1 MARRK
6 NKMQTMRNYA
16 RRIVAY
22 GLAVTMMIPGIA
34 GASALGVDS
43 STAYFATPVAA
54 IGDFLFRPV
63 VARNNV
69 ASGEPT
75 AVQPVVHLA
84 AHPEYDA
91 LMIGALHTTDRR
103 TVSAVE
109 LHNTA
114 RQFAPLSDVAL
125 IVSVGTNHTDY
136 TCRVNLQGYA
146 PPQSS
151 VRYYHPAVAPAD
163 GAQLQGCPSVPDGEQ
178 VTRYD
183 VALERSGTTIDKA
196 SAAVDELAGALVWER
211 AHWTAAART
220 GVFAKDFRA
229 RAGEAEVTAPYEAPG
244 ESPLQI
250 LEVLPHPHSCDA
262 APDNCQ
268 KYVKVKNT
276 GDQPIDLAAYR
287 LRSGTPGSNSTV
299 RNTSSLA
306 GVIAPGQVLTI
317 RAQANGAELAILRS
331 GILWFE
337 DQHGLVSF
345 SPHID
350 AYSGAGQAA
359 HQGKSWAYNSQ
370 TGTWQWTTP
379 SPDQADNIITDT
391 PASPH
396 QPSGKPCPAGQE
408 RNPAT
413 NRCRKINNGEKR
425 SKQTASNAKAART
438 TSRTQKLTICKPGQE
453 RNPETGRCRAVSATG
468 QQLAACKA
476 GQYRNPATGRC
487 RALVGGKAPAAV
499 CKAGYYRNPATGRCK
514 KLGAANSRQLTP
526 CKPGWERNPSTNRCR
541 KSTSKN
547 SKAPAVGYAVEPSSN
562 NGQTEIVWWM
572 IGGVA
577 VVAVGYA
584 GWEWRSEIGQWLRR
598 MVRKG

>member
-1 MARRK
+1 
-6 NKMQTMRNYA
+6 MQTMRNYA

-34 GASALGVDS
+34 GASALGADY
-43 STAYFATPVAA
+43 STAYFATPVAT
-54 IGDFLFRPV
+54 IGDFLFERA
-63 VARNNV
+63 VARDAV
-69 ASGEPT
+69 ASSEPT
-75 AVQPVVHLA
+75 AAQPVVRLA
-84 AHPEYDA
+84 AHTEHDA
-91 LMIGALHTTDRR
+91 LMIGALHTTDQR

-114 RQFAPLSDVAL
+114 RQFAPLSDVTL
-125 IVSVGTNHTDY
+125 IVSVSTNHTDY

-183 VALERSGTTIDKA
+183 VALERSGATIDKA
-196 SAAVDELAGALVWER
+196 NAAVDELAGALVWER
-211 AHWTAAART
+211 ARWTAAART

-229 RAGEAEVTAPYEAPG
+229 RSGEAEVAAPYETPG
-244 ESPLQI
+244 EPSLQI
-250 LEVLPHPHSCDA
+250 LEVLPHPHTCDA

-268 KYVKVKNT
+268 KYIKIKNT
-276 GDQPIDLAAYR
+276 GDQPIDFAAYR

-306 GVIAPGQVLTI
+306 GVIASGQVLTI
-317 RAQANGAELAILRS
+317 RAQANGAELAILRN
-331 GILWFE
+331 GTLWFE

-345 SPHID
+345 SPRID
-350 AYSGAGQAA
+350 AYNGAGQAA

-370 TGTWQWTTP
+370 TGAWQWTTP
-379 SPDQADNIITDT
+379 SPDRADNIIADT
-391 PASPH
+391 PASPQQPS

-413 NRCRKINNGEKR
+413 NRCRKINNGEKQ
-425 SKQTASNAKAART
+425 SKHTADSAKSART
-438 TSRTQKLTICKPGQE
+438 TSRAQKLTICKPGQE
-453 RNPETGRCRAVSATG
+453 RNPATGRCRTVSAAG

-476 GQYRNPATGRC
+476 GQ
-487 RALVGGKAPAAV
+487 
-499 CKAGYYRNPATGRCK
+499 YRNPATGRCK

-547 SKAPAVGYAVEPSSN
+547 SKAPAAGYAVEPSSN

>member
-1 MARRK
+1 
-6 NKMQTMRNYA
+6 MRNYA

-34 GASALGVDS
+34 GASALGADY
-43 STAYFATPVAA
+43 STAYFATPVAT
-54 IGDFLFRPV
+54 IGDFLFERA
-63 VARNNV
+63 VARDAV
-69 ASGEPT
+69 ASSEPT
-75 AVQPVVHLA
+75 AAQPVVRLA
-84 AHPEYDA
+84 AHTEHDA
-91 LMIGALHTTDRR
+91 LMIGALHTTDQR

-114 RQFAPLSDVAL
+114 RQFAPLSDVTL
-125 IVSVGTNHTDY
+125 IVSVSTNHTDY

-183 VALERSGTTIDKA
+183 VALERAGATIDKA
-196 SAAVDELAGALVWER
+196 NAAVDELAGALVWER
-211 AHWTAAART
+211 ARWTAAART

-229 RAGEAEVTAPYEAPG
+229 RSGEAEVAAPYETPG
-244 ESPLQI
+244 EPSLQI
-250 LEVLPHPHSCDA
+250 LEVLPHPHTCDA

-268 KYVKVKNT
+268 KYVKIKNT
-276 GDQPIDLAAYR
+276 GDQPIDFAAYR

-306 GVIAPGQVLTI
+306 GVIASGQVLTI
-317 RAQANGAELAILRS
+317 RAQANGAELAILRN
-331 GILWFE
+331 GTLWFE

-345 SPHID
+345 SPRID
-350 AYSGAGQAA
+350 AYNGAGQAA

-370 TGTWQWTTP
+370 TGAWQWTTP
-379 SPDQADNIITDT
+379 SPDRADNIIADT
-391 PASPH
+391 PASPQQPS

-413 NRCRKINNGEKR
+413 NRCRKINNGEKQ
-425 SKQTASNAKAART
+425 SKHTADSAKSART
-438 TSRTQKLTICKPGQE
+438 TSRAQKLTICKPGQE
-453 RNPETGRCRAVSATG
+453 RNPATGRCRTVSAAG

-476 GQYRNPATGRC
+476 GQ
-487 RALVGGKAPAAV
+487 
-499 CKAGYYRNPATGRCK
+499 YRNPATGRCK

-547 SKAPAVGYAVEPSSN
+547 SKAPAAGYAVEPSSN

>member
-1 MARRK
+1 
-6 NKMQTMRNYA
+6 MRNYA
-16 RRIVAY
+16 RRIIAY

-54 IGDFLFRPV
+54 IGDFLFERT
-63 VARNNV
+63 VARNDV

-75 AVQPVVHLA
+75 AAQPVVRLA
-84 AHPEYDA
+84 AHTEHDA

-114 RQFAPLSDVAL
+114 RQFAPLSDVTL
-125 IVSVGTNHTDY
+125 IVSVSTNHTDY

-178 VTRYD
+178 ITRYD
-183 VALERSGTTIDKA
+183 VALERSGATIDKA
-196 SAAVDELAGALVWER
+196 NAAVDELAGALVWER
-211 AHWTAAART
+211 THWTAAART

-229 RAGEAEVTAPYEAPG
+229 RAGEAEVTASYETPG
-244 ESPLQI
+244 EPSLQI
-250 LEVLPHPHSCDA
+250 LEVLPHPHTCDA

-331 GILWFE
+331 GTLWFE
-337 DQHGLVSF
+337 DQHGLVGF

-370 TGTWQWTTP
+370 TGAWQWTTP
-379 SPDQADNIITDT
+379 SPDRADNIIADT
-391 PASPH
+391 PASPQQPS

-413 NRCRKINNGEKR
+413 NRCRKINNGEKQ
-425 SKQTASNAKAART
+425 SKHTADSAKSART
-438 TSRTQKLTICKPGQE
+438 TSRAQKLTICKPGQE
-453 RNPETGRCRAVSATG
+453 RNPATGRCRTVSAAG

-476 GQYRNPATGRC
+476 GQ
-487 RALVGGKAPAAV
+487 
-499 CKAGYYRNPATGRCK
+499 YRNPATGRCK

-547 SKAPAVGYAVEPSSN
+547 SKAPAAGYAVEPSSN

>member
-1 MARRK
+1 
-6 NKMQTMRNYA
+6 MRNYA
-16 RRIVAY
+16 RRVVAC

-34 GASALGVDS
+34 GASALGADS
-43 STAYFATPVAA
+43 STAYFATPVAT
-54 IGDFLFRPV
+54 IGDFLFERT
-63 VARNNV
+63 VARNDV

-75 AVQPVVHLA
+75 AAQPVVRLA
-84 AHPEYDA
+84 AHTEHDA

-114 RQFAPLSDVAL
+114 RQFAPLSDVTL
-125 IVSVGTNHTDY
+125 IVSVSTNHTDY

-178 VTRYD
+178 ITRYD
-183 VALERSGTTIDKA
+183 VALERSGATIDKA
-196 SAAVDELAGALVWER
+196 NAAVDELAGALVWER
-211 AHWTAAART
+211 THWTAAART

-229 RAGEAEVTAPYEAPG
+229 RAGEAEVTASYETPG
-244 ESPLQI
+244 EPSLQI
-250 LEVLPHPHSCDA
+250 LEVLPHPHTCDA

-331 GILWFE
+331 GTLWFE
-337 DQHGLVSF
+337 DQHGLVGF

-370 TGTWQWTTP
+370 TGAWQWTTP
-379 SPDQADNIITDT
+379 SPDRADNIIADT
-391 PASPH
+391 PASPQQPS

-413 NRCRKINNGEKR
+413 NRCRKINNGEKQ
-425 SKQTASNAKAART
+425 SKHTADSAKSART
-438 TSRTQKLTICKPGQE
+438 TSRAQKLTICKPGQE
-453 RNPETGRCRAVSATG
+453 RNPATGRCRTVSAAG

-476 GQYRNPATGRC
+476 GQ
-487 RALVGGKAPAAV
+487 
-499 CKAGYYRNPATGRCK
+499 YRNPATGRCK

-547 SKAPAVGYAVEPSSN
+547 SKAPAAGYAVEPSSN

>member
-1 MARRK
+1 
-6 NKMQTMRNYA
+6 MRNYA

-34 GASALGVDS
+34 GASALGADY
-43 STAYFATPVAA
+43 STAYFATPVAT
-54 IGDFLFRPV
+54 IGDFLFERA
-63 VARNNV
+63 VARDAV
-69 ASGEPT
+69 ASSEPT
-75 AVQPVVHLA
+75 AAQPVVRLA
-84 AHPEYDA
+84 AHTEHDA
-91 LMIGALHTTDRR
+91 LMIGALHTTDQR

-114 RQFAPLSDVAL
+114 RQFAPLSDVTL
-125 IVSVGTNHTDY
+125 IVSVSTNHTDY

-183 VALERSGTTIDKA
+183 VALERSGATIDKA
-196 SAAVDELAGALVWER
+196 NAAVDELAGALVWER
-211 AHWTAAART
+211 ARWTAAART

-229 RAGEAEVTAPYEAPG
+229 RSGEAEVAAPYETPG
-244 ESPLQI
+244 EPSLQI
-250 LEVLPHPHSCDA
+250 LEVLPHPHTCDA

-268 KYVKVKNT
+268 KYIKIKNT
-276 GDQPIDLAAYR
+276 GDQPIDFAAYR

-306 GVIAPGQVLTI
+306 GVIASGQVLTI
-317 RAQANGAELAILRS
+317 RAQANGAELAILRN
-331 GILWFE
+331 GTLWFE

-345 SPHID
+345 SPRID
-350 AYSGAGQAA
+350 AYNGAGQAA

-370 TGTWQWTTP
+370 TGAWQWTTP
-379 SPDQADNIITDT
+379 SPDRADNIIADT
-391 PASPH
+391 PASPQQPS

-413 NRCRKINNGEKR
+413 NRCRKINNGEKQ
-425 SKQTASNAKAART
+425 SKHTADSAKSART
-438 TSRTQKLTICKPGQE
+438 TSRAQKLTICKPGQE
-453 RNPETGRCRAVSATG
+453 RNPATGRCRTVSAAG

-476 GQYRNPATGRC
+476 GQ
-487 RALVGGKAPAAV
+487 
-499 CKAGYYRNPATGRCK
+499 YRNPATGRCK

-547 SKAPAVGYAVEPSSN
+547 SKAPAAGYAVEPSSN

>member
-1 MARRK
+1 
-6 NKMQTMRNYA
+6 MQTMRNYA
-16 RRIVAY
+16 RRVVAC

-34 GASALGVDS
+34 GASALGADS
-43 STAYFATPVAA
+43 STAYFATPVAT
-54 IGDFLFRPV
+54 IGDFLFERT
-63 VARNNV
+63 VARNDV

-75 AVQPVVHLA
+75 AAQPVVRLA
-84 AHPEYDA
+84 AHTEHDA

-114 RQFAPLSDVAL
+114 RQFAPLSDVTL
-125 IVSVGTNHTDY
+125 IVSVSTNHTDY

-178 VTRYD
+178 ITRYD
-183 VALERSGTTIDKA
+183 VALERSGATIDKA
-196 SAAVDELAGALVWER
+196 NAAVDELAGALVWER
-211 AHWTAAART
+211 THWTAAART

-229 RAGEAEVTAPYEAPG
+229 RAGEAEVTASYETPG
-244 ESPLQI
+244 EPSLQI
-250 LEVLPHPHSCDA
+250 LEVLPHPHTCDA

-331 GILWFE
+331 GTLWFE
-337 DQHGLVSF
+337 DQHGLVGF

-370 TGTWQWTTP
+370 TGAWQWTTP
-379 SPDQADNIITDT
+379 SPDRADNIIADT
-391 PASPH
+391 PASPQQPS

-413 NRCRKINNGEKR
+413 NRCRKINNGEKQ
-425 SKQTASNAKAART
+425 SKHTADSAKSART
-438 TSRTQKLTICKPGQE
+438 TSRAQKLTICKPGQE
-453 RNPETGRCRAVSATG
+453 RNPATGRCRTVSAAG

-487 RALVGGKAPAAV
+487 
-499 CKAGYYRNPATGRCK
+499 K
-514 KLGAANSRQLTP
+514 KLGVANSRQLTP

-547 SKAPAVGYAVEPSSN
+547 SKAPAAGYAVEPSSN

>member
-1 MARRK
+1 
-6 NKMQTMRNYA
+6 MRNYA
-16 RRIVAY
+16 RRIIAY

-34 GASALGVDS
+34 GASALGADS
-43 STAYFATPVAA
+43 STAYFATPVAT
-54 IGDFLFRPV
+54 IGDFLFERT
-63 VARNNV
+63 VARNDV

-75 AVQPVVHLA
+75 AAQPVVRLA
-84 AHPEYDA
+84 AHTEHDA

-114 RQFAPLSDVAL
+114 RQFAPLSDVTL
-125 IVSVGTNHTDY
+125 IVSVSTNHTDY

-178 VTRYD
+178 ITRYD
-183 VALERSGTTIDKA
+183 VALERSGATIDKA
-196 SAAVDELAGALVWER
+196 NAAVDELAGALVWER
-211 AHWTAAART
+211 THWTAAART

-229 RAGEAEVTAPYEAPG
+229 RAGEAEVTASYETPG
-244 ESPLQI
+244 EPSLQI
-250 LEVLPHPHSCDA
+250 LEVLPHPHTCDA

-331 GILWFE
+331 GTLWFE
-337 DQHGLVSF
+337 DQHGLVGF

-370 TGTWQWTTP
+370 TGAWQWTTP
-379 SPDQADNIITDT
+379 SPDRADNIIADT
-391 PASPH
+391 PASPQQPS

-413 NRCRKINNGEKR
+413 NRCRKINNGEKQ
-425 SKQTASNAKAART
+425 SKHTADSAKSART
-438 TSRTQKLTICKPGQE
+438 TSRAQKLTICKPGQE
-453 RNPETGRCRAVSATG
+453 RNPATGRCRTVSAAG

-476 GQYRNPATGRC
+476 GQ
-487 RALVGGKAPAAV
+487 
-499 CKAGYYRNPATGRCK
+499 YRNPATGRCK

-547 SKAPAVGYAVEPSSN
+547 SKAPAAGYAVEPSSN

>member
-1 MARRK
+1 
-6 NKMQTMRNYA
+6 MRNYA

-34 GASALGVDS
+34 GASALGADY
-43 STAYFATPVAA
+43 STAYFATPVAT
-54 IGDFLFRPV
+54 IGDFLFERA
-63 VARNNV
+63 VARDAV
-69 ASGEPT
+69 ASSEPT
-75 AVQPVVHLA
+75 AAQPVVRLA
-84 AHPEYDA
+84 AHTEHDA
-91 LMIGALHTTDRR
+91 LMIGALHTTDQR

-114 RQFAPLSDVAL
+114 RQFAPLSDVTL
-125 IVSVGTNHTDY
+125 IVSVSTNHTDY

-183 VALERSGTTIDKA
+183 VALERSGATIDKA
-196 SAAVDELAGALVWER
+196 NAAVDELAGALVWER
-211 AHWTAAART
+211 ARWTAAART

-229 RAGEAEVTAPYEAPG
+229 RSGEAEVAAPYETPG
-244 ESPLQI
+244 EPSLQI
-250 LEVLPHPHSCDA
+250 LEVLPHPHTCDA

-268 KYVKVKNT
+268 KYVKIKNT
-276 GDQPIDLAAYR
+276 GDQPIDFAAYR

-306 GVIAPGQVLTI
+306 GVIASGQVLTI
-317 RAQANGAELAILRS
+317 RAQANGAELAILRN
-331 GILWFE
+331 GTLWFE

-345 SPHID
+345 SPRID
-350 AYSGAGQAA
+350 AYNGAGQAA

-370 TGTWQWTTP
+370 TGAWQWTTP
-379 SPDQADNIITDT
+379 SPDRADNIIADT
-391 PASPH
+391 PASPQQPS

-413 NRCRKINNGEKR
+413 NRCRKINNGEKQ
-425 SKQTASNAKAART
+425 SKHTADSAKSART
-438 TSRTQKLTICKPGQE
+438 TSRAQKLTICKPGQE
-453 RNPETGRCRAVSATG
+453 RNPATGRCRTVSAAG

-487 RALVGGKAPAAV
+487 
-499 CKAGYYRNPATGRCK
+499 K
-514 KLGAANSRQLTP
+514 KRGAANSRQLTP

-547 SKAPAVGYAVEPSSN
+547 SKAPAAGYAVEPSSN

>member
-1 MARRK
+1 
-6 NKMQTMRNYA
+6 MQTMRNYT
-16 RRIVAY
+16 RRIIAY

-34 GASALGVDS
+34 GASALGADS
-43 STAYFATPVAA
+43 STPYFATPVAT
-54 IGDFLFRPV
+54 IGDFLFERT
-63 VARNNV
+63 VARNDV

-114 RQFAPLSDVAL
+114 RQFAPLSDVTL
-125 IVSVGTNHTDY
+125 IVSVSTNHTDY

-183 VALERSGTTIDKA
+183 VALERSGATIDKA
-196 SAAVDELAGALVWER
+196 NAAVDELAGALVWER
-211 AHWTAAART
+211 ARWTAAART

-229 RAGEAEVTAPYEAPG
+229 RAGEAEVTASYETPG
-244 ESPLQI
+244 EPSLQI
-250 LEVLPHPHSCDA
+250 LEVLPHPHTCDA

-268 KYVKVKNT
+268 KYVKIKNI
-276 GDQPIDLAAYR
+276 GNQPIDLAAYR

-331 GILWFE
+331 GTLWFE
-337 DQHGLVSF
+337 DQHGLVGF

-359 HQGKSWAYNSQ
+359 HQGKSWVYNSQ

-379 SPDQADNIITDT
+379 SPDQADNIITNT
-391 PASPH
+391 PGSPH

-425 SKQTASNAKAART
+425 SKQTAGNAKAART

-468 QQLAACKA
+468 QRLAA
-476 GQYRNPATGRC
+476 
-487 RALVGGKAPAAV
+487 

-547 SKAPAVGYAVEPSSN
+547 SKAPAAGYAVEPGSN

-577 VVAVGYA
+577 IVAVGYA

-598 MVRKG
+598 MMRKG

>member
-1 MARRK
+1 
-6 NKMQTMRNYA
+6 MQTMRNYA
-16 RRIVAY
+16 RRIIAC

-34 GASALGVDS
+34 GASALGADY
-43 STAYFATPVAA
+43 STAYFATPVAT
-54 IGDFLFRPV
+54 IGDFLFERT
-63 VARNNV
+63 VARNDV

-75 AVQPVVHLA
+75 AAQPVVRLA
-84 AHPEYDA
+84 AHTEHDA

-109 LHNTA
+109 LHNTT
-114 RQFAPLSDVAL
+114 RQFVPLSDVAL
-125 IVSVGTNHTDY
+125 VVSVSTNHTDY
-136 TCRVNLQGYA
+136 MCRVNLQGYA
-146 PPQSS
+146 PSQSS

-183 VALERSGTTIDKA
+183 VALEQSGATIDKA
-196 SAAVDELAGALVWER
+196 SVAVDELAGALVWER
-211 AHWTAAART
+211 ARWTAAART

-229 RAGEAEVTAPYEAPG
+229 RAGEAEVTAPYETPG
-244 ESPLQI
+244 EPSLQI

-262 APDNCQ
+262 APGNCQ

-306 GVIAPGQVLTI
+306 GDIAPGQVLTI

-331 GILWFE
+331 GTLWFE

-345 SPHID
+345 SPRID

-359 HQGKSWAYNSQ
+359 HQGRSWAYNSQ

-391 PASPH
+391 PASPQQPS
-396 QPSGKPCPAGQE
+396 QPSGKSCPAGQE

-425 SKQTASNAKAART
+425 SKQTAGNAKAART

-453 RNPETGRCRAVSATG
+453 RNPATGRCRTVSATG
-468 QQLAACKA
+468 QRLAACKA

-487 RALVGGKAPAAV
+487 RALAGGKASATV
-499 CKAGYYRNPATGRCK
+499 CKAGHYRNPATGRCK

-526 CKPGWERNPSTNRCR
+526 CKPGWERNQSTNRCR

-547 SKAPAVGYAVEPSSN
+547 SKAPAAGYAVEPSSN
-562 NGQTEIVWWM
+562 NGQTEIIWWM

-577 VVAVGYA
+577 IVAVGYA

-598 MVRKG
+598 MIHKD

>member
-1 MARRK
+1 
-6 NKMQTMRNYA
+6 MQTMRNYA
-16 RRIVAY
+16 RRIIAY

-34 GASALGVDS
+34 GASALGADS

-54 IGDFLFRPV
+54 IGDFLFERT
-63 VARNNV
+63 VARDDA
-69 ASGEPT
+69 ASDRST
-75 AVQPVVHLA
+75 IAQPVVRLA
-84 AHPEYDA
+84 AHTEHDA

-103 TVSAVE
+103 AVSAIE

-114 RQFAPLSDVAL
+114 RQFAPLSDVTL
-125 IVSVGTNHTDY
+125 IVSVSTNHTDY

-183 VALERSGTTIDKA
+183 VALERSGVTIDKA
-196 SAAVDELAGALVWER
+196 SAAADELAGALVWER
-211 AHWTAAART
+211 ARWTAAART
-220 GVFAKDFRA
+220 GIFAKDFRA

-244 ESPLQI
+244 EPPLQI
-250 LEVLPHPHSCDA
+250 LEVLPHPHTCDT
-262 APDNCQ
+262 APDDCQ
-268 KYVKVKNT
+268 KYVKIKNT

-299 RNTSSLA
+299 RNTSSLV

-317 RAQANGAELAILRS
+317 RAQANGAELAVLRS
-331 GILWFE
+331 GTLWFE
-337 DQHGLVSF
+337 DRHGLVSF
-345 SPHID
+345 SPRVD

-370 TGTWQWTTP
+370 TGAWQWTTP
-379 SPDQADNIITDT
+379 NPDRADNIITDT

-413 NRCRKINNGEKR
+413 NRCRKINSSEKR
-425 SKQTASNAKAART
+425 SKQTAGNAKAARV
-438 TSRTQKLTICKPGQE
+438 TSRAQKLTICKPGQE

-476 GQYRNPATGRC
+476 GQYRNPATRRC
-487 RALVGGKAPAAV
+487 RALAGGKAPAAI

-514 KLGAANSRQLTP
+514 KLSAANSRQLTP

-547 SKAPAVGYAVEPSSN
+547 SKAPAAGYAVEPGSN

-577 VVAVGYA
+577 IVAVGYA

-598 MVRKG
+598 MMRKG

>member
-1 MARRK
+1 
-6 NKMQTMRNYA
+6 MQTIRNYA
-16 RRIVAY
+16 RRIVAC

-34 GASALGVDS
+34 GASALGADS

-54 IGDFLFRPV
+54 LGDFLFERT
-63 VARNNV
+63 VARNAV
-69 ASGEPT
+69 ASSEPT
-75 AVQPVVHLA
+75 AAQPVVRLA
-84 AHPEYDA
+84 AHTEHDA

-114 RQFAPLSDVAL
+114 RQFAPLSDVEL
-125 IVSVGTNHTDY
+125 IVSVSTNHTDY

-151 VRYYHPAVAPAD
+151 VRYYHPAAAPAD

-183 VALERSGTTIDKA
+183 VALERSGATIDKA
-196 SAAVDELAGALVWER
+196 NAAVDELAGALVWER
-211 AHWTAAART
+211 VRWTAAART

-229 RAGEAEVTAPYEAPG
+229 RSGEAEVTAPYETPG
-244 ESPLQI
+244 EPSLQI
-250 LEVLPHPHSCDA
+250 LEVLPYPHTCDA

-306 GVIAPGQVLTI
+306 GVIASGQVLTI

-331 GILWFE
+331 GTLWFE

-345 SPHID
+345 SPRID
-350 AYSGAGQAA
+350 AYNGAGQAA

-370 TGTWQWTTP
+370 TGAWQWTTP
-379 SPDQADNIITDT
+379 SPDQADNIITNT

-396 QPSGKPCPAGQE
+396 QPSQPSGKPCPAGQE

-413 NRCRKINNGEKR
+413 NRCRKINSSEKKSR
-425 SKQTASNAKAART
+425 QTAGNAKVARS
-438 TSRTQKLTICKPGQE
+438 TSHAQKLTICKPGQE
-453 RNPETGRCRAVSATG
+453 RNPATGRCRTVSVTG
-468 QQLAACKA
+468 QRLAACKA

-487 RALVGGKAPAAV
+487 RALASGKASATV

-547 SKAPAVGYAVEPSSN
+547 SKAPAAGYAVEPSSN

-577 VVAVGYA
+577 IVAVGYA

>member
-1 MARRK
+1 
-6 NKMQTMRNYA
+6 MQTMRNYA
-16 RRIVAY
+16 RRIIAY

-34 GASALGVDS
+34 GASALGADY
-43 STAYFATPVAA
+43 STAYFATPVAT
-54 IGDFLFRPV
+54 IGDFLFERT
-63 VARNNV
+63 VARNDV

-75 AVQPVVHLA
+75 AAQPVVRLA
-84 AHPEYDA
+84 AHTEHDA

-109 LHNTA
+109 LHNTT
-114 RQFAPLSDVAL
+114 RQFVPLSDVAL
-125 IVSVGTNHTDY
+125 VVSVSTNHTDY
-136 TCRVNLQGYA
+136 MCRVNLQGYA
-146 PPQSS
+146 PSQSS

-183 VALERSGTTIDKA
+183 VALEQSGATIDKA
-196 SAAVDELAGALVWER
+196 SVAVDELAGALVWER
-211 AHWTAAART
+211 ARWTAAART

-229 RAGEAEVTAPYEAPG
+229 RAGEAEVTAPYETPG
-244 ESPLQI
+244 EPSLQI

-262 APDNCQ
+262 APGNCQ

-306 GVIAPGQVLTI
+306 GDIAPGQVLTI

-331 GILWFE
+331 GTLWFE

-345 SPHID
+345 SPRID

-359 HQGKSWAYNSQ
+359 HQGRSWAYNSQ

-379 SPDQADNIITDT
+379 SPDRADNIITDT
-391 PASPH
+391 PASPQQPS
-396 QPSGKPCPAGQE
+396 QPSGKSCPAGQE

-425 SKQTASNAKAART
+425 SKQTAGNAKAART

-453 RNPETGRCRAVSATG
+453 RNPETGRCRTVSAAG

-476 GQYRNPATGRC
+476 GQ
-487 RALVGGKAPAAV
+487 
-499 CKAGYYRNPATGRCK
+499 YRNPATGRCK

-547 SKAPAVGYAVEPSSN
+547 SKAPAAGYAVEPSSN

>member
-1 MARRK
+1 M
-6 NKMQTMRNYA
+6 
-16 RRIVAY
+16 
-22 GLAVTMMIPGIA
+22 
-34 GASALGVDS
+34 
-43 STAYFATPVAA
+43 
-54 IGDFLFRPV
+54 
-63 VARNNV
+63 
-69 ASGEPT
+69 
-75 AVQPVVHLA
+75 
-84 AHPEYDA
+84 
-91 LMIGALHTTDRR
+91 
-103 TVSAVE
+103 
-109 LHNTA
+109 
-114 RQFAPLSDVAL
+114 
-125 IVSVGTNHTDY
+125 
-136 TCRVNLQGYA
+136 
-146 PPQSS
+146 
-151 VRYYHPAVAPAD
+151 
-163 GAQLQGCPSVPDGEQ
+163 
-178 VTRYD
+178 
-183 VALERSGTTIDKA
+183 
-196 SAAVDELAGALVWER
+196 
-211 AHWTAAART
+211 
-220 GVFAKDFRA
+220 
-229 RAGEAEVTAPYEAPG
+229 
-244 ESPLQI
+244 QI
-250 LEVLPHPHSCDA
+250 LEVLPYPHTCDA
-262 APDNCQ
+262 APGNCQ

-306 GVIAPGQVLTI
+306 GTIAPGQVLTI
-317 RAQANGAELAILRS
+317 RAQANGAELAVLRS
-331 GILWFE
+331 GTLWFE

-359 HQGKSWAYNSQ
+359 HQGKSWVYNSQ

-379 SPDQADNIITDT
+379 SPDQADNIITNT
-391 PASPH
+391 PGSPH

-425 SKQTASNAKAART
+425 SKQTAGNAKAART

-468 QQLAACKA
+468 QRLAACKA

-487 RALVGGKAPAAV
+487 RALAGGKAPAAA

-514 KLGAANSRQLTP
+514 KLGAANSHQLTP

-547 SKAPAVGYAVEPSSN
+547 SKAPAAGYAVEPSSN
-562 NGQTEIVWWM
+562 NGQTEIIWWM

>member
-1 MARRK
+1 
-6 NKMQTMRNYA
+6 MQTMRNYA
-16 RRIVAY
+16 RRVVAC

-34 GASALGVDS
+34 GASALGADS
-43 STAYFATPVAA
+43 STAYSATPVAA
-54 IGDFLFRPV
+54 IGDFLFGRI
-63 VARNNV
+63 VARDNA
-69 ASGEPT
+69 ASDRPT
-75 AVQPVVHLA
+75 RAQPVVRLA
-84 AHPEYDA
+84 AHTEHDA

-103 TVSAVE
+103 AVSAIE
-109 LHNTA
+109 LHNAT
-114 RQFAPLSDVAL
+114 RQFASLSDVAL
-125 IVSVGTNHTDY
+125 ALSVSTNNTDY

-151 VRYYHPAVAPAD
+151 VRYYHPAVTPAD

-178 VTRYD
+178 VIRYD

-211 AHWTAAART
+211 THWTAAART

-229 RAGEAEVTAPYEAPG
+229 RAGEAEVAAPYETPAEP
-244 ESPLQI
+244 SLQI
-250 LEVLPHPHSCDA
+250 LEVLPHPHTCDA

-276 GDQPIDLAAYR
+276 GDQPIDLAVYR

-306 GVIAPGQVLTI
+306 GVLAPGQVLTI
-317 RAQANGAELAILRS
+317 RAQANGGELAILRS
-331 GILWFE
+331 GTLWFE

-345 SPHID
+345 SPRID

-379 SPDQADNIITDT
+379 SPDRADNIIADT
-391 PASPH
+391 PASPQQPS

-413 NRCRKINNGEKR
+413 NRCRKINTNEKR
-425 SKQTASNAKAART
+425 SKQTAGNAKAART
-438 TSRTQKLTICKPGQE
+438 ASHAQKLTICKPGQE
-453 RNPETGRCRAVSATG
+453 RNPATGRCRTVSATG
-468 QQLAACKA
+468 QQLAVCKA

-487 RALVGGKAPAAV
+487 RALAGGKASAAI

-547 SKAPAVGYAVEPSSN
+547 SKAPAAGYAVEPSSN

>member
-1 MARRK
+1 
-6 NKMQTMRNYA
+6 MRNYA
-16 RRIVAY
+16 QRIVAY

-43 STAYFATPVAA
+43 STAHFAT

-63 VARNNV
+63 VARDDA
-69 ASGEPT
+69 ASDRPT
-75 AVQPVVHLA
+75 IAQPVVRLA
-84 AHPEYDA
+84 AHTEHDA

-109 LHNTA
+109 LHNTT

-125 IVSVGTNHTDY
+125 VVSVSTNHTDY
-136 TCRVNLQGYA
+136 VCRVNLQGYA

-163 GAQLQGCPSVPDGEQ
+163 GAQLQSCPSVPDGEQ

-183 VALERSGTTIDKA
+183 VVLERSGATIDKA

-211 AHWTAAART
+211 THWTAAARA

-229 RAGEAEVTAPYEAPG
+229 RAGEAEVAAPYEAPG
-244 ESPLQI
+244 EPSLQI
-250 LEVLPHPHSCDA
+250 LEVLPHPHSCDT

-287 LRSGTPGSNSTV
+287 LCSGTPGSNSTV

-379 SPDQADNIITDT
+379 SPDQVDNIITNT
-391 PASPH
+391 PGSPQQPS

-425 SKQTASNAKAART
+425 SKQTAGSAKAART
-438 TSRTQKLTICKPGQE
+438 ASRAQKLTICKPGQE
-453 RNPETGRCRAVSATG
+453 RNPETGRCRAISVTG
-468 QQLAACKA
+468 QRLAACKA

-487 RALVGGKAPAAV
+487 RALAGGKASATV

-541 KSTSKN
+541 KSTSKS
-547 SKAPAVGYAVEPSSN
+547 SKAPAAGYAVEPSSN

-577 VVAVGYA
+577 IVAVGYA

>member
-1 MARRK
+1 
-6 NKMQTMRNYA
+6 MRNYA

-34 GASALGVDS
+34 GASALGADY
-43 STAYFATPVAA
+43 STAYFATPVAT
-54 IGDFLFRPV
+54 IGDFLFERA
-63 VARNNV
+63 VARDAV
-69 ASGEPT
+69 ASSEPT
-75 AVQPVVHLA
+75 AAQPVVRLA
-84 AHPEYDA
+84 AHTEHDA
-91 LMIGALHTTDRR
+91 LMIGALHTTDQR

-114 RQFAPLSDVAL
+114 RQFAPLSDVTL
-125 IVSVGTNHTDY
+125 IVSVSTNHTDY

-183 VALERSGTTIDKA
+183 VALERSGATIDKA
-196 SAAVDELAGALVWER
+196 NAAVDELAGALVWER
-211 AHWTAAART
+211 ARWTAAART

-229 RAGEAEVTAPYEAPG
+229 RSGEAEVAAPYETPG
-244 ESPLQI
+244 EPSLQI
-250 LEVLPHPHSCDA
+250 LEVLPHPHTCDA

-268 KYVKVKNT
+268 KYVKIKNT
-276 GDQPIDLAAYR
+276 GDQPIDFAAYR

-306 GVIAPGQVLTI
+306 GVIASGQVLTI
-317 RAQANGAELAILRS
+317 RAQANGAELAILRN
-331 GILWFE
+331 GTLWFE

-345 SPHID
+345 SPRID
-350 AYSGAGQAA
+350 AYNGAGQAA

-370 TGTWQWTTP
+370 TGAWQWTTP
-379 SPDQADNIITDT
+379 SPDRADNIIADT
-391 PASPH
+391 PASPQQPS

-413 NRCRKINNGEKR
+413 NRCRKINNGEKQ
-425 SKQTASNAKAART
+425 SKHTADSAKSART
-438 TSRTQKLTICKPGQE
+438 TSRAQKLTICKPGQE
-453 RNPETGRCRAVSATG
+453 RNPATGRCRTVSAAG

-476 GQYRNPATGRC
+476 GQ
-487 RALVGGKAPAAV
+487 
-499 CKAGYYRNPATGRCK
+499 YRNPATGRCK

-547 SKAPAVGYAVEPSSN
+547 SKAPAAGYAVEPSSN

>member
-1 MARRK
+1 
-6 NKMQTMRNYA
+6 MRNYA
-16 RRIVAY
+16 RRIVAC

-34 GASALGVDS
+34 GASALGADS

-54 IGDFLFRPV
+54 IGDFLFGRI
-63 VARNNV
+63 VARDDA
-69 ASGEPT
+69 ASDRPT
-75 AVQPVVHLA
+75 RAQPVVRLA
-84 AHPEYDA
+84 AHTEHDA

-103 TVSAVE
+103 TVSAIE

-125 IVSVGTNHTDY
+125 ALSVSTNNTDY
-136 TCRVNLQGYA
+136 TCRVNLQGYV

-151 VRYYHPAVAPAD
+151 VRYYHPATAPAD

-178 VTRYD
+178 VIRYD
-183 VALERSGTTIDKA
+183 VALERSGATIDKA

-211 AHWTAAART
+211 ARWTAAART
-220 GVFAKDFRA
+220 GIFAKDFRA

-244 ESPLQI
+244 EPPLQI
-250 LEVLPHPHSCDA
+250 LEVLPHPHSCDT

-268 KYVKVKNT
+268 KYVKIKNT

-299 RNTSSLA
+299 RNTSSLM

-317 RAQANGAELAILRS
+317 RAQVNGAELAMLRS
-331 GILWFE
+331 GTLWFE

-345 SPHID
+345 SPRVD

-370 TGTWQWTTP
+370 TGAWQWTTP

-391 PASPH
+391 SASPH

-413 NRCRKINNGEKR
+413 NRCRKINSSEKQSR
-425 SKQTASNAKAART
+425 QTTSNAKIARS
-438 TSRTQKLTICKPGQE
+438 TSRFSKTNYLQTRPG
-453 RNPETGRCRAVSATG
+453 A
-468 QQLAACKA
+468 
-476 GQYRNPATGRC
+476 
-487 RALVGGKAPAAV
+487 
-499 CKAGYYRNPATGRCK
+499 
-514 KLGAANSRQLTP
+514 
-526 CKPGWERNPSTNRCR
+526 
-541 KSTSKN
+541 
-547 SKAPAVGYAVEPSSN
+547 
-562 NGQTEIVWWM
+562 
-572 IGGVA
+572 
-577 VVAVGYA
+577 
-584 GWEWRSEIGQWLRR
+584 
-598 MVRKG
+598 

>member
-1 MARRK
+1 
-6 NKMQTMRNYA
+6 MRNYA
-16 RRIVAY
+16 RRIIAY

-34 GASALGVDS
+34 GASALGADY
-43 STAYFATPVAA
+43 STAYFATPVAT
-54 IGDFLFRPV
+54 IGDFLFERT
-63 VARNNV
+63 VARNDV

-75 AVQPVVHLA
+75 AAQPVVRLA
-84 AHPEYDA
+84 AHTEHDA

-109 LHNTA
+109 LHNTT
-114 RQFAPLSDVAL
+114 RQFVPLSDVAL
-125 IVSVGTNHTDY
+125 VVSVSTNHTDY
-136 TCRVNLQGYA
+136 MCRVNLQGYA
-146 PPQSS
+146 PSQSS

-183 VALERSGTTIDKA
+183 VALEQSGATIDKA
-196 SAAVDELAGALVWER
+196 SVAVDELAGALVWER
-211 AHWTAAART
+211 ARWTAAART

-229 RAGEAEVTAPYEAPG
+229 RAGEAEVTAPYETPG
-244 ESPLQI
+244 EPSLQI

-262 APDNCQ
+262 APGNCQ

-306 GVIAPGQVLTI
+306 GDIAPGQVLTI

-331 GILWFE
+331 GTLWFE

-345 SPHID
+345 SPRID

-359 HQGKSWAYNSQ
+359 HQGRSWAYNSQ

-379 SPDQADNIITDT
+379 SPDRADNIITDT
-391 PASPH
+391 PASPQQPS
-396 QPSGKPCPAGQE
+396 QPSGKSCPAGQE

-425 SKQTASNAKAART
+425 SKQTAGNAKAART

-453 RNPETGRCRAVSATG
+453 RNPETGRCRTVSAAG

-476 GQYRNPATGRC
+476 GQ
-487 RALVGGKAPAAV
+487 
-499 CKAGYYRNPATGRCK
+499 YRNPATGRCK

-547 SKAPAVGYAVEPSSN
+547 SKAPAAGYAVEPSSN

>member
-1 MARRK
+1 
-6 NKMQTMRNYA
+6 MRNYA
-16 RRIVAY
+16 RRIIAY

-34 GASALGVDS
+34 GASALGADY
-43 STAYFATPVAA
+43 STAYFATPVAT
-54 IGDFLFRPV
+54 IGDFLFERT
-63 VARNNV
+63 VARNDV

-75 AVQPVVHLA
+75 AAQPVVRLA
-84 AHPEYDA
+84 AHTEHDA
-91 LMIGALHTTDRR
+91 LMIGALHMTDRR

-109 LHNTA
+109 LHNTT
-114 RQFAPLSDVAL
+114 RQFVPLSDVAL
-125 IVSVGTNHTDY
+125 VVSVSTNHTDY
-136 TCRVNLQGYA
+136 MCRVNLQGYA
-146 PPQSS
+146 PSQSS

-183 VALERSGTTIDKA
+183 VALEQSGATIDKA
-196 SAAVDELAGALVWER
+196 SVAVDELAGALVWER
-211 AHWTAAART
+211 ARWTAAART

-229 RAGEAEVTAPYEAPG
+229 RAGEAEVTAPYETPG
-244 ESPLQI
+244 EPSLQI

-262 APDNCQ
+262 APGNCQ

-306 GVIAPGQVLTI
+306 GDIAPGQVLTI

-331 GILWFE
+331 GTLWFE

-345 SPHID
+345 SPRID

-359 HQGKSWAYNSQ
+359 HQGRSWAYNSQ

-391 PASPH
+391 PASPQQPS
-396 QPSGKPCPAGQE
+396 QPSGKSCPAGQE

-425 SKQTASNAKAART
+425 SKQTAGNAKAART

-453 RNPETGRCRAVSATG
+453 RNPATGRCRTVSATG
-468 QQLAACKA
+468 QRLAACKA

-487 RALVGGKAPAAV
+487 RALAGGKASATV
-499 CKAGYYRNPATGRCK
+499 CKAGHYRNPATGRCK

-526 CKPGWERNPSTNRCR
+526 CKPGWERNQSTNRCR

-547 SKAPAVGYAVEPSSN
+547 SKAPAAGYAVEPSSN
-562 NGQTEIVWWM
+562 NGQTEIIWWM

-577 VVAVGYA
+577 IVAVGYA

-598 MVRKG
+598 MIHKD

>member
-1 MARRK
+1 
-6 NKMQTMRNYA
+6 MRNYA

-34 GASALGVDS
+34 GASALGADS
-43 STAYFATPVAA
+43 STAYFATPVAT
-54 IGDFLFRPV
+54 IGDFLFEGV
-63 VARNNV
+63 VARDDT
-69 ASGEPT
+69 ASSKLP
-75 AVQPVVHLA
+75 AAQPVVHLA
-84 AHPEYDA
+84 AHTEHDA

-109 LHNTA
+109 LHNTT
-114 RQFAPLSDVAL
+114 RQFAPLSDITLV
-125 IVSVGTNHTDY
+125 VSVSTNHTDY

-151 VRYYHPAVAPAD
+151 VRYYHPAVAPTD

-183 VALERSGTTIDKA
+183 VALERSGATIDKA
-196 SAAVDELAGALVWER
+196 NAAVDELAGALVWER
-211 AHWTAAART
+211 ARWTAAART

-229 RAGEAEVTAPYEAPG
+229 RSGEAEVAAPYETPG
-244 ESPLQI
+244 EPSLQI
-250 LEVLPHPHSCDA
+250 LEVLPHPHTCDA

-268 KYVKVKNT
+268 KYVKIKNT
-276 GDQPIDLAAYR
+276 GDQPIDFAAYR

-306 GVIAPGQVLTI
+306 GVIASGQVLTI
-317 RAQANGAELAILRS
+317 RAQANGAELAILRN
-331 GILWFE
+331 GTLWFE

-345 SPHID
+345 SPRID
-350 AYSGAGQAA
+350 AYNGAGQAA

-370 TGTWQWTTP
+370 TGAWQWTTP
-379 SPDQADNIITDT
+379 SPDRADNIIADT
-391 PASPH
+391 PASPQQPS

-413 NRCRKINNGEKR
+413 NRCRKINNGEKQ
-425 SKQTASNAKAART
+425 SKHTADSAKSART
-438 TSRTQKLTICKPGQE
+438 TSRAQKLTICKPGQE
-453 RNPETGRCRAVSATG
+453 RNPATGRCRTVSAAG

-476 GQYRNPATGRC
+476 GQ
-487 RALVGGKAPAAV
+487 
-499 CKAGYYRNPATGRCK
+499 YRNPATGRCK

-547 SKAPAVGYAVEPSSN
+547 SKAPAAGYAVEPSSN

>member
-1 MARRK
+1 
-6 NKMQTMRNYA
+6 MRNYA
-16 RRIVAY
+16 RRIIAY

-34 GASALGVDS
+34 GASALGADY
-43 STAYFATPVAA
+43 STAYFATPVAT
-54 IGDFLFRPV
+54 IGDFLFERT
-63 VARNNV
+63 VARNDV

-75 AVQPVVHLA
+75 AAQPVVRLA
-84 AHPEYDA
+84 AHTEHDA

-109 LHNTA
+109 LHNTT
-114 RQFAPLSDVAL
+114 RQFVPLSDVAL
-125 IVSVGTNHTDY
+125 VVSVSTNHTDY
-136 TCRVNLQGYA
+136 MCRVNLQGYA
-146 PPQSS
+146 PSQSS

-183 VALERSGTTIDKA
+183 VALEQSGATIDKA

-211 AHWTAAART
+211 ARWTAAART

-229 RAGEAEVTAPYEAPG
+229 RAGEAEVTAPYETPG
-244 ESPLQI
+244 EPSLQI
-250 LEVLPHPHSCDA
+250 LEVLPHPHTCDA

-268 KYVKVKNT
+268 KYVKIKNA

-306 GVIAPGQVLTI
+306 GTIAPGQVLTI

-331 GILWFE
+331 GTLWFE

-345 SPHID
+345 SPRVD

-370 TGTWQWTTP
+370 TSTWQWTTP

-396 QPSGKPCPAGQE
+396 QPSGKSCPAGQE

-425 SKQTASNAKAART
+425 SKQTAGNAKAART

-453 RNPETGRCRAVSATG
+453 RNPETGRCRAIYVTG
-468 QQLAACKA
+468 QRLAACKA
-476 GQYRNPATGRC
+476 GQ
-487 RALVGGKAPAAV
+487 
-499 CKAGYYRNPATGRCK
+499 
-514 KLGAANSRQLTP
+514 
-526 CKPGWERNPSTNRCR
+526 
-541 KSTSKN
+541 
-547 SKAPAVGYAVEPSSN
+547 
-562 NGQTEIVWWM
+562 
-572 IGGVA
+572 
-577 VVAVGYA
+577 
-584 GWEWRSEIGQWLRR
+584 
-598 MVRKG
+598 

>member
-1 MARRK
+1 
-6 NKMQTMRNYA
+6 MRNYA
-16 RRIVAY
+16 RRVVAC

-34 GASALGVDS
+34 GASALGADS
-43 STAYFATPVAA
+43 STAYFATPVAT
-54 IGDFLFRPV
+54 IGDFLFERT
-63 VARNNV
+63 VARNDV

-75 AVQPVVHLA
+75 AAQPVVRLA
-84 AHPEYDA
+84 AHTEHDA

-114 RQFAPLSDVAL
+114 RQFAPLSDVTL
-125 IVSVGTNHTDY
+125 IVSVSTNHTDY

-178 VTRYD
+178 ITRYD
-183 VALERSGTTIDKA
+183 VALERSGATIDKA
-196 SAAVDELAGALVWER
+196 NAAVDELAGALVWER
-211 AHWTAAART
+211 THWTAAART

-229 RAGEAEVTAPYEAPG
+229 RAGEAEVTASYETPG
-244 ESPLQI
+244 EPSLQI
-250 LEVLPHPHSCDA
+250 LEVLPHPHTCDA

-331 GILWFE
+331 GTLWFE
-337 DQHGLVSF
+337 DQHGLVGF

-370 TGTWQWTTP
+370 TGAWQWTTP
-379 SPDQADNIITDT
+379 SPDRADNIIADT
-391 PASPH
+391 PASPQQPS

-413 NRCRKINNGEKR
+413 NRCRKINNGEKQ
-425 SKQTASNAKAART
+425 SKHTADSAKSART
-438 TSRTQKLTICKPGQE
+438 TSRAQKLTICKPGQE
-453 RNPETGRCRAVSATG
+453 RNPATGRCRTVSAAG

-487 RALVGGKAPAAV
+487 
-499 CKAGYYRNPATGRCK
+499 K
-514 KLGAANSRQLTP
+514 KLGVANSRQLTP

-547 SKAPAVGYAVEPSSN
+547 SKAPAAGYAVEPSSN

>member
-1 MARRK
+1 
-6 NKMQTMRNYA
+6 MQTMRNYA

-34 GASALGVDS
+34 GASALGADY
-43 STAYFATPVAA
+43 STAYFATPVAT
-54 IGDFLFRPV
+54 IGDFLFERA
-63 VARNNV
+63 VARDAV
-69 ASGEPT
+69 ASSEPT
-75 AVQPVVHLA
+75 AAQPVVRLA
-84 AHPEYDA
+84 AHTEHDA
-91 LMIGALHTTDRR
+91 LMIGALHTTDQR

-114 RQFAPLSDVAL
+114 RQFAPLSDVTL
-125 IVSVGTNHTDY
+125 IVSVSTNHTDY

-183 VALERSGTTIDKA
+183 VALERSGATIDKA
-196 SAAVDELAGALVWER
+196 NAAVDELAGALVWER
-211 AHWTAAART
+211 ARWTAAART

-229 RAGEAEVTAPYEAPG
+229 RSGEAEVAAPYETPG
-244 ESPLQI
+244 EPSLQI
-250 LEVLPHPHSCDA
+250 LEVLPHPHTCDA

-268 KYVKVKNT
+268 KYVKIKNT
-276 GDQPIDLAAYR
+276 GDQPIDFAAYR

-306 GVIAPGQVLTI
+306 GVIASGQVLTI
-317 RAQANGAELAILRS
+317 RAQANGAELAILRN
-331 GILWFE
+331 GTLWFE

-345 SPHID
+345 SPRID
-350 AYSGAGQAA
+350 AYNGAGQAA

-370 TGTWQWTTP
+370 TGAWQWTTP
-379 SPDQADNIITDT
+379 SPDRADNIIADT
-391 PASPH
+391 PASPQQPS

-413 NRCRKINNGEKR
+413 NRCRKINNGEKQ
-425 SKQTASNAKAART
+425 SKHTADSAKSART
-438 TSRTQKLTICKPGQE
+438 TSRAQKLTICKPGQE
-453 RNPETGRCRAVSATG
+453 RNPATGRCRTVSAAG

-476 GQYRNPATGRC
+476 GQ
-487 RALVGGKAPAAV
+487 
-499 CKAGYYRNPATGRCK
+499 YRNPATGRCK

-547 SKAPAVGYAVEPSSN
+547 SKAPAAGYAVEPSSN

>member
-1 MARRK
+1 
-6 NKMQTMRNYA
+6 MRNYA
-16 RRIVAY
+16 RRIIAY

-34 GASALGVDS
+34 GASALGADS

-54 IGDFLFRPV
+54 IGDFLFERT
-63 VARNNV
+63 VARDDA
-69 ASGEPT
+69 ASDRST
-75 AVQPVVHLA
+75 IAQPVVRLA
-84 AHPEYDA
+84 AHTEHDA

-103 TVSAVE
+103 AVSAIE

-114 RQFAPLSDVAL
+114 RQFAPLSDVTL
-125 IVSVGTNHTDY
+125 IVSVSTNHTDY

-183 VALERSGTTIDKA
+183 VALERSGATIDKA
-196 SAAVDELAGALVWER
+196 NAAVDELAGALVWER
-211 AHWTAAART
+211 ARWTAAART

-229 RAGEAEVTAPYEAPG
+229 RSGEAEVAAPYETPG
-244 ESPLQI
+244 EPSLQI
-250 LEVLPHPHSCDA
+250 LEVLPHPHTCDA

-268 KYVKVKNT
+268 KYVKIKNT
-276 GDQPIDLAAYR
+276 GDQPIDFAAYR

-306 GVIAPGQVLTI
+306 GVIASGQVLTI
-317 RAQANGAELAILRS
+317 RAQANGAELAILRN
-331 GILWFE
+331 GTLWFE

-345 SPHID
+345 SPRID
-350 AYSGAGQAA
+350 AYNGAGQAA

-370 TGTWQWTTP
+370 TGAWQWTTP
-379 SPDQADNIITDT
+379 SPDRADNIIADT
-391 PASPH
+391 PASPQQPS

-413 NRCRKINNGEKR
+413 NRCRKINNGEKQ
-425 SKQTASNAKAART
+425 SKHTADSAKSART
-438 TSRTQKLTICKPGQE
+438 TSRAQKLTICKPGQE
-453 RNPETGRCRAVSATG
+453 RNPATGRCRTVSAAG

-476 GQYRNPATGRC
+476 GQ
-487 RALVGGKAPAAV
+487 
-499 CKAGYYRNPATGRCK
+499 YRNPATGRCK

-547 SKAPAVGYAVEPSSN
+547 SKAPAAGYAVEPGSN
-562 NGQTEIVWWM
+562 NGQTEIIWWM

-577 VVAVGYA
+577 IVAVGYA

>member
-1 MARRK
+1 
-6 NKMQTMRNYA
+6 MQTMRNYA
-16 RRIVAY
+16 RRIIAY

-34 GASALGVDS
+34 GASALGADY
-43 STAYFATPVAA
+43 STAYFATPVAT
-54 IGDFLFRPV
+54 IGDFLFERT
-63 VARNNV
+63 VARNDV

-75 AVQPVVHLA
+75 AAQPVVRLA
-84 AHPEYDA
+84 AHTEHDA

-109 LHNTA
+109 LHNTT
-114 RQFAPLSDVAL
+114 RQFVPLSDVAL
-125 IVSVGTNHTDY
+125 VVSVSTNHTDY

-183 VALERSGTTIDKA
+183 VALERSGATIDKA
-196 SAAVDELAGALVWER
+196 NAAVDELAGALVWER
-211 AHWTAAART
+211 ARWTAAART

-229 RAGEAEVTAPYEAPG
+229 RAGEAEVTAPYETPG
-244 ESPLQI
+244 EPSLQI
-250 LEVLPHPHSCDA
+250 LEVLPHPHTCDA

-268 KYVKVKNT
+268 KYVKIKNT
-276 GDQPIDLAAYR
+276 GDQPIDFAAYR

-306 GVIAPGQVLTI
+306 GVIASGQVLTI
-317 RAQANGAELAILRS
+317 RAQANGAELAILRN
-331 GILWFE
+331 GTLWFE

-345 SPHID
+345 SPRID
-350 AYSGAGQAA
+350 AYNGAGQAA

-370 TGTWQWTTP
+370 TGAWQWTTP
-379 SPDQADNIITDT
+379 SPDRADNIIADT
-391 PASPH
+391 PASPQQPS

-413 NRCRKINNGEKR
+413 NRCRKINNGEKQ
-425 SKQTASNAKAART
+425 SKHTADSAKSART
-438 TSRTQKLTICKPGQE
+438 TSRAQKLTICKPGQE
-453 RNPETGRCRAVSATG
+453 RNPATGRCRTVSAAG

-476 GQYRNPATGRC
+476 GQ
-487 RALVGGKAPAAV
+487 
-499 CKAGYYRNPATGRCK
+499 YRNPATGRCK

-547 SKAPAVGYAVEPSSN
+547 SKAPAAGYAVEPSSN

>member
-1 MARRK
+1 
-6 NKMQTMRNYA
+6 MRNYA
-16 RRIVAY
+16 RRIIAC

-43 STAYFATPVAA
+43 STAYFAT
-54 IGDFLFRPV
+54 IGDFLFERA
-63 VARNNV
+63 VARDDA
-69 ASGEPT
+69 ASDRST
-75 AVQPVVHLA
+75 IAQPVVRLA
-84 AHPEYDA
+84 AHTEHDA

-125 IVSVGTNHTDY
+125 VVSVSTNHTDY
-136 TCRVNLQGYA
+136 MCRVNLQGYA

-183 VALERSGTTIDKA
+183 VALERSGATIDKA

-211 AHWTAAART
+211 ARWTAAART

-229 RAGEAEVTAPYEAPG
+229 RSGEAEVAAPYETPG
-244 ESPLQI
+244 EPSLQI
-250 LEVLPHPHSCDA
+250 LEVLPHPHTCDA

-268 KYVKVKNT
+268 KYVKIKNT
-276 GDQPIDLAAYR
+276 GDQPIDFAAYR

-306 GVIAPGQVLTI
+306 GVIASGQVLTI
-317 RAQANGAELAILRS
+317 RAQANGAELAILRN
-331 GILWFE
+331 GTLWFE

-345 SPHID
+345 SPRID
-350 AYSGAGQAA
+350 AYNGAGQAA

-370 TGTWQWTTP
+370 TGAWQWTTP
-379 SPDQADNIITDT
+379 SPDRADNIIADT
-391 PASPH
+391 PASPQQPS

-413 NRCRKINNGEKR
+413 NRCRKINNGEKQ
-425 SKQTASNAKAART
+425 SKHTADSAKSART
-438 TSRTQKLTICKPGQE
+438 TSRAQKLTICKPGQE
-453 RNPETGRCRAVSATG
+453 RNPATGRCRTVSAAG

-476 GQYRNPATGRC
+476 GQ
-487 RALVGGKAPAAV
+487 
-499 CKAGYYRNPATGRCK
+499 YRNPATGRCK

-547 SKAPAVGYAVEPSSN
+547 SKAPAAGYAVEPSSN

>member
-1 MARRK
+1 
-6 NKMQTMRNYA
+6 MRNYA
-16 RRIVAY
+16 RRIIAY

-34 GASALGVDS
+34 GASALGADY
-43 STAYFATPVAA
+43 STAYFATPVAT
-54 IGDFLFRPV
+54 IGDFLFERT
-63 VARNNV
+63 VARNDV

-75 AVQPVVHLA
+75 AAQPVVRLA
-84 AHPEYDA
+84 AHTEHDA

-109 LHNTA
+109 LHNTT
-114 RQFAPLSDVAL
+114 RQFVPLSDVAL
-125 IVSVGTNHTDY
+125 VVSVSTNHTDY
-136 TCRVNLQGYA
+136 MCRVNLQGYA
-146 PPQSS
+146 PSQSS

-183 VALERSGTTIDKA
+183 VALEQSGATIDKA

-211 AHWTAAART
+211 ARWTAAART

-229 RAGEAEVTAPYEAPG
+229 RAGEAEVTAPYETPG
-244 ESPLQI
+244 EPSLQI
-250 LEVLPHPHSCDA
+250 LEVLPYPHTCDA
-262 APDNCQ
+262 APGNCQ

-306 GVIAPGQVLTI
+306 GTIAPGQVLTI

-331 GILWFE
+331 GTLWFE

-345 SPHID
+345 SPRVD

-370 TGTWQWTTP
+370 TSTWQWTTP

-396 QPSGKPCPAGQE
+396 QPSGKSCPAGQE

-425 SKQTASNAKAART
+425 SKQTAGNAKAART

-453 RNPETGRCRAVSATG
+453 RNPETGRCRAISVTG
-468 QQLAACKA
+468 QRLAACKA
-476 GQYRNPATGRC
+476 GQ
-487 RALVGGKAPAAV
+487 
-499 CKAGYYRNPATGRCK
+499 YRNPATGRCK

-547 SKAPAVGYAVEPSSN
+547 NKAPAAGYAVEPSSN
-562 NGQTEIVWWM
+562 NGQTEIIWWM

>member
-1 MARRK
+1 
-6 NKMQTMRNYA
+6 MRNYA
-16 RRIVAY
+16 RKIVAC

-34 GASALGVDS
+34 GASALGADS
-43 STAYFATPVAA
+43 STTYFATPVAA
-54 IGDFLFRPV
+54 IGDFLFGRV
-63 VARNNV
+63 VVRDDA
-69 ASGEPT
+69 ASDRST
-75 AVQPVVHLA
+75 RAQPVVRLA
-84 AHPEYDA
+84 THTEHDA

-103 TVSAVE
+103 AVSAIE

-125 IVSVGTNHTDY
+125 ALSVSTNNTDY
-136 TCRVNLQGYA
+136 TCRVNLQGYV

-151 VRYYHPAVAPAD
+151 VRYYHPAATPAD

-178 VTRYD
+178 VIRYD

-196 SAAVDELAGALVWER
+196 SAAVDGLAGALVWER

-229 RAGEAEVTAPYEAPG
+229 RSGEAEVTAPYETPG
-244 ESPLQI
+244 EPSLQI
-250 LEVLPHPHSCDA
+250 LEVLPHPHTCDT

-268 KYVKVKNT
+268 KYVKIKNT
-276 GDQPIDLAAYR
+276 GDQPIDLTAYR

-317 RAQANGAELAILRS
+317 RAQVNGAELAILRS
-331 GILWFE
+331 GTLWFE
-337 DQHGLVSF
+337 DQYGLVSF

-359 HQGKSWAYNSQ
+359 HQGKSWTYNSQ
-370 TGTWQWTTP
+370 TGAWQWTTP
-379 SPDQADNIITDT
+379 SPDRADNIITDT

-413 NRCRKINNGEKR
+413 NRCRKINNGEKQSR
-425 SKQTASNAKAART
+425 QMAGNAKAART
-438 TSRTQKLTICKPGQE
+438 ISRAQKLTICKPGQE
-453 RNPETGRCRAVSATG
+453 RNPETGRCRTVSATG

-487 RALVGGKAPAAV
+487 RALAGGKASATV
-499 CKAGYYRNPATGRCK
+499 CKAGYYRNPATGRC
-514 KLGAANSRQLTP
+514 
-526 CKPGWERNPSTNRCR
+526 R

-547 SKAPAVGYAVEPSSN
+547 SKAPAAGYAVEPSSN

>member
-1 MARRK
+1 
-6 NKMQTMRNYA
+6 MRNYA
-16 RRIVAY
+16 RRIIAY

-34 GASALGVDS
+34 GASALGADY
-43 STAYFATPVAA
+43 STAYFATPVAT
-54 IGDFLFRPV
+54 IGDFLFERT
-63 VARNNV
+63 VARNDV

-75 AVQPVVHLA
+75 AAQPVVRLA
-84 AHPEYDA
+84 AHTEHDA

-109 LHNTA
+109 LHNTT
-114 RQFAPLSDVAL
+114 RQFVPLSDVAL
-125 IVSVGTNHTDY
+125 VVSVSTNHTDY
-136 TCRVNLQGYA
+136 MCRVNLQGYA
-146 PPQSS
+146 PSQSS

-183 VALERSGTTIDKA
+183 VALEQSGATIDKA

-211 AHWTAAART
+211 ARWTAAART

-229 RAGEAEVTAPYEAPG
+229 RAGEAEVTAPYETPG
-244 ESPLQI
+244 EPSLQI
-250 LEVLPHPHSCDA
+250 LEVLPYPHTCDA
-262 APDNCQ
+262 APGNCQ

-306 GVIAPGQVLTI
+306 GTIAPGQVLTI

-331 GILWFE
+331 GTLWFE

-345 SPHID
+345 SPRVD

-370 TGTWQWTTP
+370 TSTWQWTTP

-396 QPSGKPCPAGQE
+396 QPSGKSCPAGQE

-425 SKQTASNAKAART
+425 SKQTAGNAKAART

-453 RNPETGRCRAVSATG
+453 RNPETGRCRAISVTG
-468 QQLAACKA
+468 QRLAA
-476 GQYRNPATGRC
+476 
-487 RALVGGKAPAAV
+487 

-547 SKAPAVGYAVEPSSN
+547 NKAPAAGYAVEPSSN
-562 NGQTEIVWWM
+562 NGQTEIIWWM